1 MAVKFDNEQQAEPQ
15 LTSLIDCVFLLLIF
29 FLVSSQMKRLEKKL
43 DIRLPE
49 ASVAKAFK
57 MTPDLIRVSVSERGD
72 LYVNTRPVGPG
83 TLLAE
88 LRKAKQETTERRVIV
103 EGDVFTPFRSIVQVL
118 DACQAEGLSVAGIHT
133 AGEIRNAKKP

>member
-1 MAVKFDNEQQAEPQ
+1 MAFKRTTKVNSEMSMSSMTD
-15 LTSLIDCVFLLLIF
+15 LVFLLLIF

-88 LRKAKQETTERRVIV
+88 LRKAKQETAERRVIV

>member
-88 LRKAKQETTERRVIV
+88 LRKIHPKGFTMDEKFRV
-103 EGDVFTPFRSIVQVL
+103 FVL
-118 DACQAEGLSVAGIHT
+118 GSEFFSAYFNGVHVPDSRPASY
-133 AGEIRNAKKP
+133 

>member
-118 DACQAEGLSVAGIHT
+118 DACKQENLTVVGIHT
-133 AGEIRNAKKP
+133 ADGLKK